1 MKKTVLLAWVGI
13 GALCAACKSSNNT
26 SVVKD
31 GTGNEFF
38 VAHYQEI
45 RIRS

>member
-13 GALCAACKSSNNT
+13 GALCAACTSSNNT

-38 VAHYQEI
+38 WRII
-45 RIRS
+45 RK